1 MEGVKLNDRIRR
13 WRESREGL
21 TKAELAR
28 AVGVSSAAVA
38 QWESGGTEPT
48 HDNVEAIAAAIGI
61 SLSVFWGE
69 PPAEPKK
76 RKAS

>member
-1 MEGVKLNDRIRR
+1 VKLNERITR

-28 AVGVSSAAVA
+28 SVGVSSAAVA
-38 QWESGGTEPT
+38 QWESGDTEPT
-48 HDNVEAIAAAIGI
+48 HDNVEAIAKAIGV

-69 PPAEPKK
+69 PPARP